1 MTSMQAARLDTTLS
15 RLDVQSVV
23 VPEPSATE
31 VRVKVAYAGIC
42 LSDIHFISGELAA
55 GMLDEVTL
63 GHEVAGIIDKI
74 GDAVIGWQV
83 GDRVLV
89 HPVEDFGTSTRVLGV
104 HYDGGWAQQV
114 VAPAE
119 SLVALGP
126 DLPFEIAAII
136 PDAVSAPWAAIR
148 ETAQVRPAES
158 VAVWGAGGLGFHA
171 VKLLR
176 LIGAVP
182 IIAIDPLEAARERA
196 LAAGADFALD
206 PNREDFQ
213 AQVARITEGNG
224 LDVAFDFFGHPT
236 IHQQAFDALGRNGRL
251 VLVGIPDRP
260 FNLDATPKLIRNA
273 KKILGHYGPEKKHAE
288 EIVKLV
294 RLGRLDLSESI
305 SAVYDLT
312 DAKQAVNHL
321 ATKTGN
327 PIRILLK
334 P

>member
-1 MTSMQAARLDTTLS
+1 MNSMQAARLDTMLNRLS
-15 RLDVQSVV
+15 LQSVDI
-23 VPEPSATE
+23 PEPSANE

-42 LSDIHFISGELAA
+42 LSDIHFISGETAA
-55 GMLDEVTL
+55 DMLGEVTL
-63 GHEVAGIIDKI
+63 GHEVAGFVDKI
-74 GDAVIGWQV
+74 GDAVTDWQV

-89 HPVEDFGTSTRVLGV
+89 HPVEDFGTSTRILGV

-126 DLPFEIAAII
+126 DLSFETAAII
-136 PDAVSAPWAAIR
+136 PDAVAVPWAAIR
-148 ETAQVRPAES
+148 ETAKVQPTES
-158 VAVWGAGGLGFHA
+158 VAVWGLGGLGFHA

-182 IIAIDPLEAARERA
+182 IIAVDPLEAARERA
-196 LAAGADFALD
+196 LDAGADIALD
-206 PNREDFQ
+206 PRSDDFQ
-213 AQVARITEGNG
+213 EQIRTITRGKGLNVA
-224 LDVAFDFFGHPT
+224 LDFFGHSS

-251 VLVGIPDRP
+251 VLVGIPNTP
-260 FNLDATPKLIRNA
+260 LSLETTPKLIRGA

-294 RLGRLDLSESI
+294 HLGRLDLSDSI
-305 SAVYDLT
+305 SAVYDLA
-312 DAKQAVNHL
+312 DAHQAVDHL
-321 ATKTGN
+321 TTKTDN